1 MNNSSVV
8 TLFSLNQ
15 NPQIKKEE
23 AVSLVPHLLNIT
35 RNTKKELNAL
45 NSQLEVFK
53 GQTERRQAVQTKINI
68 TTQKWSEKMKRLG
81 TTPVGMLKVK
91 ISTDQGNFYW
101 EFPHDRLHLE

>member
-15 NPQIKKEE
+15 SPQIKKEE

-35 RNTKKELNAL
+35 RNTKKELNSL

-53 GQTERRQAVQTKINI
+53 GQAERRQAVQTKINI

-81 TTPVGMLKVK
+81 ATPIGMLKVK